1 MNDQHAIDLLH
12 ELVSIPSLSGDEAAA
27 CEFLAALMRD
37 HGFEAGID
45 PAGNAVGSIGAGP
58 ETVVLL
64 GHIDTVPGHIPVHI
78 AGGVLWGR
86 GAVDAKGSLA
96 TFVAAAARA
105 QRSGR
110 LRRRV
115 IVAGCVEE
123 EVASSKGA
131 HHLAA
136 SLPAPDWCVVGEPS
150 GAERVT
156 LGYKGNLRAS
166 IRLEQAGAH
175 SAHAAASVAERGS
188 DIWQAIRADATVW
201 NDGWSRAFDQLLPT
215 LASLNSASD
224 GLRDWCELLVNVR
237 LPLALHPDEYA
248 ARLHGLLPPDARLSI
263 SGATPAYAGERTS
276 PLARRFGR
284 VMRELD
290 IAARYVLKTGTADMN
305 VVGPAWGC
313 PVVAYGPGDAALDH
327 TPEERL
333 ELAEYLR
340 AITVLERVLLAP

>member
-64 GHIDTVPGHIPVHI
+64 GHIDTVPGQIPVHI

-115 IVAGCVEE
+115 IVAGCV
-123 EVASSKGA
+123 VR
-131 HHLAA
+131 
-136 SLPAPDWCVVGEPS
+136 GE
-150 GAERVT
+150 
-156 LGYKGNLRAS
+156 
-166 IRLEQAGAH
+166 
-175 SAHAAASVAERGS
+175 
-188 DIWQAIRADATVW
+188 
-201 NDGWSRAFDQLLPT
+201 
-215 LASLNSASD
+215 
-224 GLRDWCELLVNVR
+224 C
-237 LPLALHPDEYA
+237 
-248 ARLHGLLPPDARLSI
+248 
-263 SGATPAYAGERTS
+263 
-276 PLARRFGR
+276 
-284 VMRELD
+284 
-290 IAARYVLKTGTADMN
+290 
-305 VVGPAWGC
+305 
-313 PVVAYGPGDAALDH
+313 
-327 TPEERL
+327 
-333 ELAEYLR
+333 
-340 AITVLERVLLAP
+340 